1 MPEISFFYI
10 TLIFTYNHNLK
21 IQSPGAMNNL
31 GSTKKK
37 KIKKNKKSKRK
48 YIALKNICQGKKD
61 TE

>member
-1 MPEISFFYI
+1 M
-10 TLIFTYNHNLK
+10 K

-37 KIKKNKKSKRK
+37 KIKKKKKRKIKIKKSKRK